1 MPLKTYW
8 EPEGYVYECIGIVTA
23 EDIEKINFDFL
34 DIPEGVKPRYQLI
47 NGLYCDKM
55 VLDKLDL
62 VNISADDLAVS
73 RKYPNIKVAMVGTNP
88 EFKNVFMDYM
98 QISWAINSSWEFRIF
113 DTLEAAREW
122 LNFPNTGS

>member
-1 MPLKTYW
+1 
-8 EPEGYVYECIGIVTA
+8 
-23 EDIEKINFDFL
+23 
-34 DIPEGVKPRYQLI
+34 
-47 NGLYCDKM
+47 M

>member
-47 NGLYCDKM
+47 NGLYCDKWY
-55 VLDKLDL
+55 
-62 VNISADDLAVS
+62 S
-73 RKYPNIKVAMVGTNP
+73 
-88 EFKNVFMDYM
+88 
-98 QISWAINSSWEFRIF
+98 IN
-113 DTLEAAREW
+113 
-122 LNFPNTGS
+122 

>member
-8 EPEGYVYECIGIVTA
+8 EQEGFVFECSGVITA

-34 DIPEGVKPRYQLI
+34 DIPKGVTPRYQLI
-47 NGLYCDKM
+47 NCLCCDKM
-55 VLDKLDL
+55 ELNKLDL

-88 EFKNVFMDYM
+88 KFKAVFMDYM

-113 DTLEAAREW
+113 DTMEAAREW
-122 LNFPNTGS
+122 LSFP

>member
-8 EPEGYVYECIGIVTA
+8 EQEGFVFECSGVITA

-34 DIPEGVKPRYQLI
+34 DIPKGVTPRYQLI
-47 NGLYCDKM
+47 NGLGCDKM
-55 VLDKLDL
+55 ELDKLDL

-88 EFKNVFMDYM
+88 QFKDVFMDYM

-113 DTLEAAREW
+113 ETMEAAREW
-122 LNFPNTGS
+122 LSFP